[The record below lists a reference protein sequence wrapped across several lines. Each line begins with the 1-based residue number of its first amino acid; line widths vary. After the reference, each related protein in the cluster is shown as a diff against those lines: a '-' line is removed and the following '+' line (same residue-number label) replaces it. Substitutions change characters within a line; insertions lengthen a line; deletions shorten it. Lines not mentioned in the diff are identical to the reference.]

1 MVPGIIKAMR
11 AHKGREQ
18 EHFHS
23 VNEAFWNSA
32 VGEFKEK
39 MAQKEETFQS
49 LNVQIFDRANKMF
62 REIASDERQLL
73 ANEIDQRVNTQSI
86 PMSGKDRQLLI
97 SCSYQKTKDLRK
109 KWESDPGDQKK
120 QIDRSLVI
128 LLLRDL
134 EGLKLQL
141 ELRTQ
146 MLQLLDQSAPNISA
160 YGVLEFMFRLVL
172 NRMHGVQWGCLTS
185 QDSLESA
192 DPAYGTGESSSQ
204 TNIAITSES

>member
-1 MVPGIIKAMR
+1 M
-11 AHKGREQ
+11 
-18 EHFHS
+18 
-23 VNEAFWNSA
+23 
-32 VGEFKEK
+32 
-39 MAQKEETFQS
+39 
-49 LNVQIFDRANKMF
+49 
-62 REIASDERQLL
+62 L

-109 KWESDPGDQKK
+109 KWESDPGNQKK
-120 QIDRSLVI
+120 KIDSSRVI

-134 EGLKLQL
+134 EGFKVQL
-141 ELRTQ
+141 ELQTQ

-172 NRMHGVQWGCLTS
+172 NRMHGLQCACLAS

-192 DPAYGTGESSSQ
+192 DPAYGTGETSSQ
-204 TNIAITSES
+204 TTIAMTSES